1 MCVSS
6 AVQVFSLKIILAVL
20 FCVHYYQFSK
30 ATVARNFAVFALR
43 TLSVSKV
50 LANTKRTKKTDTC
63 NSLI

>member
-30 ATVARNFAVFALR
+30 ACVDDGQHVIDKCL
-43 TLSVSKV
+43 
-50 LANTKRTKKTDTC
+50 LANL
-63 NSLI
+63 S